1 MMSSN
6 SETRPT
12 PDEEREIYG
21 TIVGKKPF
29 AVGPP
34 PNPGAAYTLV
44 FKGEHLRR
52 LMEGTRDFGIV
63 PDDEFFMGAIMAAI
77 DEREAELG
85 GKKIVDP
92 ERERRIQAA
101 LEQQAQWRREI
112 AQRRQDDAVQSA
124 D

>member
-1 MMSSN
+1 MSSN
-6 SETRPT
+6 SEARPT
-12 PDEEREIYG
+12 PDEERKMYG

-29 AVGPP
+29 AIGPP
-34 PNPGAAYTLV
+34 DSVSAVYELEFT
-44 FKGEHLRR
+44 GEHLDR
-52 LMEGTRDFGIV
+52 LMEGISDFGIV
-63 PDDEFFMGAIMAAI
+63 PTDEFFMGAIMAAI

-101 LEQQAQWRREI
+101 LQQQTQWRREI
-112 AQRRQDDAVQSA
+112 RQRRQDNAVQSA

>member
-1 MMSSN
+1 MF
-6 SETRPT
+6 
-12 PDEEREIYG
+12 G
-21 TIVGKKPF
+21 TVVGKKPI

-34 PNPGAAYTLV
+34 PNPGAAYTLR
-44 FKGEHLRR
+44 FKGEHLQR
-52 LMEGTRDFGIV
+52 LREGIRDFGIV

-85 GKKIVDP
+85 DKKIVDP
-92 ERERRIQAA
+92 EHERKIEAA
-101 LEQQAQWRREI
+101 LRQQAEWRREI

>member
-1 MMSSN
+1 M
-6 SETRPT
+6 
-12 PDEEREIYG
+12 YG
-21 TIVGKKPF
+21 TIGGKKPF

-34 PNPGAAYTLV
+34 PDPGAAYTLV

-52 LMEGTRDFGIV
+52 LMEGMRDFGIV
-63 PDDEFFMGAIMAAI
+63 PDDEFFMGAIMTAI

-101 LEQQAQWRREI
+101 LQQQAQWRREI
-112 AQRRQDDAVQSA
+112 AQRRQDNAVQSA